1 MLDGGC
7 SAVRRGASVIRGTGF
22 CGGTRKMDEVALD
35 KAAGRARYQ
44 ASGATGRGAVL
55 WVYRWLG
62 ARIRLVILALM
73 VSCSLL

>member
-1 MLDGGC
+1 
-7 SAVRRGASVIRGTGF
+7 
-22 CGGTRKMDEVALD
+22 MDEVALD